1 MPFSIGDK
9 VVYPHHG
16 AATVEKREKRKME
29 VEGKTKSVEYLV
41 MRVAYTDL
49 VVRVPAEKVDDIGI
63 RDVINPEEV
72 EEVFAVIMK
81 TDARTPSN
89 WSRRFK
95 NHIEKLKSGDIYQ
108 VAEVVRNLSSRD
120 GDKGLSAGE
129 KRMLS
134 QARNILTSELSYA
147 LDLNREQAEDTLN
160 KVLQR
165 EDVSEIIAA
174 KKKNV
179 KVAKKAKAEKKA
191 AQAKKDAEK
200 AKLAP
205 KKPAAKKPAPKA
217 AAKKPAAKKAAPKAA
232 AKKPA
237 AKKAPVKK
245 AVAKK
250 PVAKKAVAKKATKK
264 K

>member
-1 MPFSIGDK
+1 MSFSVGDK

-16 AATVEKREKRKME
+16 AAIVEKREKIKIE
-29 VEGKTKSVEYLV
+29 TDGKTKNVDYLV

-49 VVRVPAEKVDDIGI
+49 VVRVPADKVDEIGI
-63 RDVINPEEV
+63 RDVINPSEV

-108 VAEVVRNLSSRD
+108 VAEVIRNLSSRD

-147 LDLNREQAEDTLN
+147 LDLDREQADDTLN
-160 KVLQR
+160 RVLNL

-174 KKKNV
+174 KKK
-179 KVAKKAKAEKKA
+179 AARAEKKL
-191 AQAKKDAEK
+191 KAERAK
-200 AKLAP
+200 AKEVKAS
-205 KKPAAKKPAPKA
+205 AK
-217 AAKKPAAKKAAPKAA
+217 
-232 AKKPA
+232 
-237 AKKAPVKK
+237 AKKAPAK
-245 AVAKK
+245 AT
-250 PVAKKAVAKKATKK
+250 AKKAPAKKATKK
-264 K
+264 

>member
-1 MPFSIGDK
+1 MSFSVGDK

-16 AATVEKREKRKME
+16 AAIVEKREKIKIE
-29 VEGKTKSVEYLV
+29 TDGKTKNVDYLV

-49 VVRVPAEKVDDIGI
+49 VVRVPADKVDEIGI
-63 RDVINPEEV
+63 RDVINPSEV

-147 LDLNREQAEDTLN
+147 LDLDREQADDTLN
-160 KVLQR
+160 RVLNL

-174 KKKNV
+174 KKK
-179 KVAKKAKAEKKA
+179 AARAEKKL
-191 AQAKKDAEK
+191 KAEK
-200 AKLAP
+200 AK
-205 KKPAAKKPAPKA
+205 AKEVKA
-217 AAKKPAAKKAAPKAA
+217 SAK
-232 AKKPA
+232 
-237 AKKAPVKK
+237 AKKAP
-245 AVAKK
+245 
-250 PVAKKAVAKKATKK
+250 AKKATKK
-264 K
+264 

>member
-1 MPFSIGDK
+1 MSFSVGDK

-16 AATVEKREKRKME
+16 AAIVEKREKIKIE
-29 VEGKTKSVEYLV
+29 TDGKTKNVDYLV
-41 MRVAYTDL
+41 MRVAYIDL
-49 VVRVPAEKVDDIGI
+49 VVRVPADKVDEIGI
-63 RDVINPEEV
+63 RDVINPSEV

-147 LDLNREQAEDTLN
+147 LDLDREQADDTLN
-160 KVLQR
+160 RVLNL

-174 KKKNV
+174 KKK
-179 KVAKKAKAEKKA
+179 AARAEKKL
-191 AQAKKDAEK
+191 KAEK
-200 AKLAP
+200 AK
-205 KKPAAKKPAPKA
+205 AKEVKA
-217 AAKKPAAKKAAPKAA
+217 SAK
-232 AKKPA
+232 
-237 AKKAPVKK
+237 AKKAPAK
-245 AVAKK
+245 AT
-250 PVAKKAVAKKATKK
+250 AKKAPAKKATKK
-264 K
+264 

>member
-1 MPFSIGDK
+1 M
-9 VVYPHHG
+9 
-16 AATVEKREKRKME
+16 
-29 VEGKTKSVEYLV
+29 
-41 MRVAYTDL
+41 
-49 VVRVPAEKVDDIGI
+49 VDEIGI

-147 LDLNREQAEDTLN
+147 LDLNREQAEETLN
-160 KVLQR
+160 KVLR
-165 EDVSEIIAA
+165 LEDVSDVIAEKKKNAKAA
-174 KKKNV
+174 KKV
-179 KVAKKAKAEKKA
+179 KAEKKKIA
-191 AQAKKDAEK
+191 DAKASEK
-200 AKLAP
+200 E
-205 KKPAAKKPAPKA
+205 AKKPAPK
-217 AAKKPAAKKAAPKAA
+217 
-232 AKKPA
+232 
-237 AKKAPVKK
+237 K
-245 AVAKK
+245 AVAKPKANQQSKQTCTAPKQLLLK
-250 PVAKKAVAKKATKK
+250 PAPKSQGN
-264 K
+264 

>member
-1 MPFSIGDK
+1 MTFSVGDK

-16 AATVEKREKRKME
+16 AATVEKREKRKIE
-29 VEGKTKSVEYLV
+29 IDGKTKNVEYLV

-49 VVRVPAEKVDDIGI
+49 VVRVPAERVDEIGI
-63 RDVINPEEV
+63 RDVINTEEV
-72 EEVFAVIMK
+72 EEVFAVIRK

-147 LDLNREQAEDTLN
+147 LDLNREQAEETLN
-160 KVLQR
+160 KVLNQ
-165 EDVSEIIAA
+165 EDVSDVIATKKKNAKEQKKLKAA
-174 KKKNV
+174 KKAAAD
-179 KVAKKAKAEKKA
+179 AKAAAKAKA
-191 AQAKKDAEK
+191 
-200 AKLAP
+200 AP
-205 KKPAAKKPAPKA
+205 KKPAAKKAPAAKKPAAKAKAPAKKAAPVKKA
-217 AAKKPAAKKAAPKAA
+217 AAKKPAAKA
-232 AKKPA
+232 
-237 AKKAPVKK
+237 KAP
-245 AVAKK
+245 
-250 PVAKKAVAKKATKK
+250 AKKATKK

>member
-1 MPFSIGDK
+1 MSFNVGDK

-16 AATVEKREKRKME
+16 AAIVEKREKIKIE
-29 VEGKTKSVEYLV
+29 TDGKVKNVDYLV

-49 VVRVPAEKVDDIGI
+49 VVRVPAEKVDEIGI
-63 RDVINPEEV
+63 RDVINPSEV

-147 LDLNREQAEDTLN
+147 LDLDREQADDTLN
-160 KVLQR
+160 RVLR
-165 EDVSEIIAA
+165 LEDVSDIIAT
-174 KKKNV
+174 KKKN
-179 KVAKKAKAEKKA
+179 ARAEKKV
-191 AQAKKDAEK
+191 KAE
-200 AKLAP
+200 
-205 KKPAAKKPAPKA
+205 KA
-217 AAKKPAAKKAAPKAA
+217 AAKAAKSSVKAKTKPAAKKATTTTT
-232 AKKPA
+232 
-237 AKKAPVKK
+237 
-245 AVAKK
+245 
-250 PVAKKAVAKKATKK
+250 KKAVAKKATNK
-264 K
+264 

>member
-1 MPFSIGDK
+1 MTFSIGDK

-16 AATVEKREKRKME
+16 AATVEKREKRKIE
-29 VEGKTKSVEYLV
+29 VDGKQKSVEYLV

-49 VVRVPAEKVDDIGI
+49 VVRVPTERIGEIGI
-63 RDVINPEEV
+63 REVINPEEV

-147 LDLNREQAEDTLN
+147 LDLDREGAEETLN
-160 KVLQR
+160 KVLNK
-165 EDVSEIIAA
+165 EDVSDIIKA
-174 KKKNV
+174 KKKT
-179 KVAKKAKAEKKA
+179 ARAEKKAKAEKKKA
-191 AQAKKDAEK
+191 ADAK
-200 AKLAP
+200 AKEKEAAKAKAKP
-205 KKPAAKKPAPKA
+205 AAKKPAAKKPATKKETAKKPATKA
-217 AAKKPAAKKAAPKAA
+217 AAKKT
-232 AKKPA
+232 
-237 AKKAPVKK
+237 PVKK
-245 AVAKK
+245 TAS
-250 PVAKKAVAKKATKK
+250 KK

>member
-1 MPFSIGDK
+1 MAFSVGDK

-16 AATVEKREKRKME
+16 AATVEKREKRKIE
-29 VEGKTKSVEYLV
+29 IEGKTKNVEYLV

-49 VVRVPAEKVDDIGI
+49 VVRVPAERVDEIGI
-63 RDVINPEEV
+63 RDVINTEEV
-72 EEVFAVIMK
+72 EEVFAVIRK

-147 LDLNREQAEDTLN
+147 LDLNREQAEETLN
-160 KVLQR
+160 KVLNQ
-165 EDVSEIIAA
+165 EDVSDVIATKKKNAKEQKKVKAA
-174 KKKNV
+174 KKA
-179 KVAKKAKAEKKA
+179 VADAKAAAKAKE
-191 AQAKKDAEK
+191 
-200 AKLAP
+200 AP
-205 KKPAAKKPAPKA
+205 KKPAAKA
-217 AAKKPAAKKAAPKAA
+217 KPAAKKEVAKKTPTKAAP
-232 AKKPA
+232 
-237 AKKAPVKK
+237 KK
-245 AVAKK
+245 AVAKAKPATKK
-250 PVAKKAVAKKATKK
+250 PVAKKATTKK
-264 K
+264 TK

>member
-1 MPFSIGDK
+1 MTFSVGDK

-16 AATVEKREKRKME
+16 AATVEKREKRKIE
-29 VEGKTKSVEYLV
+29 IEGKSKNVEYLV

-49 VVRVPAEKVDDIGI
+49 VVRVPADRVDEIGI
-63 RDVINPEEV
+63 RDVINTEEV

-147 LDLNREQAEDTLN
+147 LDLNREQAEETLN
-160 KVLQR
+160 KVLRQ
-165 EDVSEIIAA
+165 EDVSDVIATKKKNAKEQKKVKAA
-174 KKKNV
+174 KKA
-179 KVAKKAKAEKKA
+179 VADAKAAAKAKT
-191 AQAKKDAEK
+191 
-200 AKLAP
+200 
-205 KKPAAKKPAPKA
+205 APKA
-217 AAKKPAAKKAAPKAA
+217 APKKA
-232 AKKPA
+232 
-237 AKKAPVKK
+237 
-245 AVAKK
+245 
-250 PVAKKAVAKKATKK
+250 VAKKAVAKKAVAKKTAEKKPVAKKAVKK

>member
-1 MPFSIGDK
+1 MSFSVGDK

-16 AATVEKREKRKME
+16 AAIVEKREKIKIE
-29 VEGKTKSVEYLV
+29 TDGKTKNVDYLV

-49 VVRVPAEKVDDIGI
+49 VVRVPADKVDEIGI
-63 RDVINPEEV
+63 RDVINPSEV

-147 LDLNREQAEDTLN
+147 LDLDREQADDTLN
-160 KVLQR
+160 RVLNL

-174 KKKNV
+174 KKK
-179 KVAKKAKAEKKA
+179 AARAEKKL
-191 AQAKKDAEK
+191 KAEK
-200 AKLAP
+200 AK
-205 KKPAAKKPAPKA
+205 AKEVKA
-217 AAKKPAAKKAAPKAA
+217 SAK
-232 AKKPA
+232 
-237 AKKAPVKK
+237 AKKAPAK
-245 AVAKK
+245 AT
-250 PVAKKAVAKKATKK
+250 AKKAPAKKATKK
-264 K
+264 

>member
-1 MPFSIGDK
+1 MTFSIGDK

-16 AATVEKREKRKME
+16 AATVEKREKRKIE
-29 VEGKTKSVEYLV
+29 VEGKVKNVEYLV

-49 VVRVPAEKVDDIGI
+49 VVRVPSERVDEIGI

-147 LDLNREQAEDTLN
+147 LDLDREGAEDTLN
-160 KVLQR
+160 KVLRR
-165 EDVSEIIAA
+165 EDVSDIIAA
-174 KKKNV
+174 KKKTA
-179 KVAKKAKAEKKA
+179 KAAKKAKAEKAKVQAAKA
-191 AQAKKDAEK
+191 AEK
-200 AKLAP
+200 AKT
-205 KKPAAKKPAPKA
+205 
-217 AAKKPAAKKAAPKAA
+217 
-232 AKKPA
+232 
-237 AKKAPVKK
+237 AKKAPAKK
-245 AVAKK
+245 TTTKKTVAKK
-250 PVAKKAVAKKATKK
+250 TTAKKTVAKKAPAKKTTAKKTAAKK

>member
-1 MPFSIGDK
+1 MTFSVGDK

-16 AATVEKREKRKME
+16 AATVEKREKRKIE
-29 VEGKTKSVEYLV
+29 IEGKSKNVEYLV

-49 VVRVPAEKVDDIGI
+49 VVRVPADRVDEIGI
-63 RDVINPEEV
+63 RDVINTEEV

-147 LDLNREQAEDTLN
+147 LDLNREQAEETLN
-160 KVLQR
+160 KVLRQ
-165 EDVSEIIAA
+165 EDVSDVIATKKKNAKEQKKVKAA
-174 KKKNV
+174 KKA
-179 KVAKKAKAEKKA
+179 VA
-191 AQAKKDAEK
+191 DA
-200 AKLAP
+200 
-205 KKPAAKKPAPKA
+205 KA
-217 AAKKPAAKKAAPKAA
+217 AAKAKAAPKAA
-232 AKKPA
+232 PKKAA
-237 AKKAPVKK
+237 AKKA
-245 AVAKK
+245 
-250 PVAKKAVAKKATKK
+250 VAKKAVAKKTAEKKPVAKKAAKK

>member
-1 MPFSIGDK
+1 MSFSVGDK

-16 AATVEKREKRKME
+16 AAIVEKREKIKIE
-29 VEGKTKSVEYLV
+29 TDGKTKNVDYLV

-49 VVRVPAEKVDDIGI
+49 VVRVPADKVDEIGI
-63 RDVINPEEV
+63 RDVINPSEV

-147 LDLNREQAEDTLN
+147 LDLDREQADDTLN
-160 KVLQR
+160 RVLNL

-174 KKKNV
+174 KKK
-179 KVAKKAKAEKKA
+179 AARAEKKL
-191 AQAKKDAEK
+191 KAERAK
-200 AKLAP
+200 AKEVKAS
-205 KKPAAKKPAPKA
+205 AK
-217 AAKKPAAKKAAPKAA
+217 
-232 AKKPA
+232 
-237 AKKAPVKK
+237 AKKAPAK
-245 AVAKK
+245 AT
-250 PVAKKAVAKKATKK
+250 AKKAPAKKATKK
-264 K
+264 

>member
-1 MPFSIGDK
+1 MSFSVGDK

-16 AATVEKREKRKME
+16 AAIVEKREKIKIE
-29 VEGKTKSVEYLV
+29 TDGKTKNVDYLV

-49 VVRVPAEKVDDIGI
+49 VVRVPADKVDEIGI
-63 RDVINPEEV
+63 RDVINPSEV

-147 LDLNREQAEDTLN
+147 LDLDREQADDTLN
-160 KVLQR
+160 RVLNL
-165 EDVSEIIAA
+165 EDVSERIAA
-174 KKKNV
+174 KKK
-179 KVAKKAKAEKKA
+179 AARAEKKLNA
-191 AQAKKDAEK
+191 AREK
-200 AKLAP
+200 A
-205 KKPAAKKPAPKA
+205 
-217 AAKKPAAKKAAPKAA
+217 
-232 AKKPA
+232 
-237 AKKAPVKK
+237 
-245 AVAKK
+245 
-250 PVAKKAVAKKATKK
+250 
-264 K
+264 

>member
-1 MPFSIGDK
+1 MSFSVGDK

-16 AATVEKREKRKME
+16 AAIVEKREKIKIE
-29 VEGKTKSVEYLV
+29 TDGKTKNVDYLV

-49 VVRVPAEKVDDIGI
+49 VVRVPADKVDEIGI
-63 RDVINPEEV
+63 RDVINPSEV

-147 LDLNREQAEDTLN
+147 LDLDREQADDTLN
-160 KVLQR
+160 RVLNL

-174 KKKNV
+174 KKK
-179 KVAKKAKAEKKA
+179 AARAEKKL
-191 AQAKKDAEK
+191 KAERAK
-200 AKLAP
+200 AKEVKAS
-205 KKPAAKKPAPKA
+205 AK
-217 AAKKPAAKKAAPKAA
+217 
-232 AKKPA
+232 
-237 AKKAPVKK
+237 AKKAPAK
-245 AVAKK
+245 ATAKK
-250 PVAKKAVAKKATKK
+250 DPAKKATKK
-264 K
+264 

>member
-1 MPFSIGDK
+1 MGFSVGDK

-16 AATVEKREKRKME
+16 AAIVEKREKIKIE
-29 VEGKTKSVEYLV
+29 TDGKVKNVEYLV

-63 RDVINPEEV
+63 RDVINPSEV

-147 LDLNREQAEDTLN
+147 LDLDREQADDTLN
-160 KVLQR
+160 RVLR
-165 EDVSEIIAA
+165 LEDVSDIIAA
-174 KKKNV
+174 KKKN
-179 KVAKKAKAEKKA
+179 ARAEKKAKAEKAAAKA
-191 AQAKKDAEK
+191 TKDA
-200 AKLAP
+200 A
-205 KKPAAKKPAPKA
+205 KKPAAKKPAATKA
-217 AAKKPAAKKAAPKAA
+217 SAAKKAAPKAA
-232 AKKPA
+232 AKKATAAKKPA
-237 AKKAPVKK
+237 AKKAT
-245 AVAKK
+245 
-250 PVAKKAVAKKATKK
+250 TKK

>member
-1 MPFSIGDK
+1 MPFSVGDK

-16 AATVEKREKRKME
+16 AAVVEKREKIKVE
-29 VEGKTKSVEYLV
+29 VEGKMKNVEYLV
-41 MRVAYTDL
+41 MRVAYADL
-49 VVRVPAEKVDDIGI
+49 VVRVPAEMADEIGI

-89 WSRRFK
+89 WSRRLK

-129 KRMLS
+129 KKMLS

-147 LDLNREQAEDTLN
+147 LDLDREQAEETLN
-160 KVLQR
+160 KVLR
-165 EDVSEIIAA
+165 LEDVSHVIAE
-174 KKKNV
+174 KK
-179 KVAKKAKAEKKA
+179 KKAKAEKKLKA
-191 AQAKKDAEK
+191 EKKKIADAKAKEKEAKKSAAKK
-200 AKLAP
+200 APAT
-205 KKPAAKKPAPKA
+205 KPAAKTTT
-217 AAKKPAAKKAAPKAA
+217 KKPAAKKASPKTAAKTATKKAA
-232 AKKPA
+232 P
-237 AKKAPVKK
+237 
-245 AVAKK
+245 
-250 PVAKKAVAKKATKK
+250 KKATKK

>member
-1 MPFSIGDK
+1 MTFSVGDK

-16 AATVEKREKRKME
+16 AALVEKREKRKLE
-29 VEGKTKSVEYLV
+29 VEGKMKNVEYLV

-49 VVRVPAEKVDDIGI
+49 VVRVPAEKVDEIGI

-147 LDLNREQAEDTLN
+147 LDLNREQAEETLN
-160 KVLQR
+160 KVLR
-165 EDVSEIIAA
+165 LEDVSDVIAEKKKNAKAA
-174 KKKNV
+174 KKV
-179 KVAKKAKAEKKA
+179 KAEKKKIA
-191 AQAKKDAEK
+191 DAK
-200 AKLAP
+200 AKE
-205 KKPAAKKPAPKA
+205 KAAKKPEVKKPATKAKTAPKKV
-217 AAKKPAAKKAAPKAA
+217 AAKKPAAKAKAAPKKVVAQKAA
-232 AKKPA
+232 P
-237 AKKAPVKK
+237 
-245 AVAKK
+245 
-250 PVAKKAVAKKATKK
+250 KKATKK

>member
-1 MPFSIGDK
+1 MSVSVGDK

-16 AATVEKREKRKME
+16 AAIVEKREKIKIE
-29 VEGKTKSVEYLV
+29 TDGKVKNVDYLV

-49 VVRVPAEKVDDIGI
+49 VVRVPAEKVDEIGI
-63 RDVINPEEV
+63 RDVINPSEV

-147 LDLNREQAEDTLN
+147 LDLDREQADDTLN
-160 KVLQR
+160 RVLR
-165 EDVSEIIAA
+165 LEDVSDIIAT
-174 KKKNV
+174 KKKN
-179 KVAKKAKAEKKA
+179 ARAEKKAKAEK
-191 AQAKKDAEK
+191 
-200 AKLAP
+200 
-205 KKPAAKKPAPKA
+205 A
-217 AAKKPAAKKAAPKAA
+217 AAKAAKTPAKAAV
-232 AKKPA
+232 KKPV
-237 AKKAPVKK
+237 AKAKTPVKK
-245 AVAKK
+245 AV
-250 PVAKKAVAKKATKK
+250 VKK

>member
-1 MPFSIGDK
+1 MTFSVGDK

-16 AATVEKREKRKME
+16 AATVEKREKRKLE
-29 VEGKTKSVEYLV
+29 VEGKMKNVEYLV

-49 VVRVPAEKVDDIGI
+49 VVRVPAERVDEIGI

-147 LDLNREQAEDTLN
+147 LDLNREQAEETLN
-160 KVLQR
+160 KVLR
-165 EDVSEIIAA
+165 LEDVSEVIAA
-174 KKKNV
+174 KKKTA
-179 KVAKKAKAEKKA
+179 KAQKKIKAAKKAVADAKAKEKEKAKPKAAPKKA
-191 AQAKKDAEK
+191 AV
-200 AKLAP
+200 
-205 KKPAAKKPAPKA
+205 
-217 AAKKPAAKKAAPKAA
+217 KKPAAKKAEPKKAA
-232 AKKPA
+232 AKTTAKKAAPKKPA

-245 AVAKK
+245 A
-250 PVAKKAVAKKATKK
+250 TKK

>member
-1 MPFSIGDK
+1 MSFSVGDK

-16 AATVEKREKRKME
+16 AAIVEKREKIKIE
-29 VEGKTKSVEYLV
+29 TDGKTKNVDYLV

-49 VVRVPAEKVDDIGI
+49 VVRVPADKVDEIGI
-63 RDVINPEEV
+63 RDVINPSEV

-89 WSRRFK
+89 WSRRFQ

-147 LDLNREQAEDTLN
+147 LDLDREQADDTLN
-160 KVLQR
+160 RVLNL

-174 KKKNV
+174 KKK
-179 KVAKKAKAEKKA
+179 AARAEKKL
-191 AQAKKDAEK
+191 KAERAK
-200 AKLAP
+200 AKEVKAS
-205 KKPAAKKPAPKA
+205 AK
-217 AAKKPAAKKAAPKAA
+217 
-232 AKKPA
+232 
-237 AKKAPVKK
+237 AKKAPAK
-245 AVAKK
+245 AT
-250 PVAKKAVAKKATKK
+250 AKKATKK
-264 K
+264 R